1 MTMGY
6 VIAAI
11 IVVVIVGAF
20 VLLLVTNATR
30 KSNVSDA
37 RDPGAEQNPL
47 GIIGSDRATPAG
59 DTDQHSDSVTA
70 AQPDPATQRGPTD
83 RPGEARPVVG
93 GEGEAERQT

>member
-11 IVVVIVGAF
+11 LVVLIVGGF
-20 VLLLVTNATR
+20 ILFLVTNATR
-30 KSNVSDA
+30 KSNVADA

-47 GIIGSDRATPAG
+47 GIVGSDESTPAG
-59 DTDQHSDSVTA
+59 DTDQHSETLKEG
-70 AQPDPATQRGPTD
+70 QPPPATQRGPTD

-93 GEGEAERQT
+93 GEAEAERET